1 MTGSGEMNIAHNK
14 PNELTREDICQLLA
28 GDMVTPIFVSNSN
41 ESETFIDQV
50 DTAKG
55 SPLIIID
62 LGLLNRPQISRVLEL
77 CKEKNL
83 PTLAI
88 ISPDDLMSLDTDMI
102 NTDFIVAPLLE
113 EELIVRSMFSVKK
126 ATITPEEEELINR
139 GDLTINPSNYEVL
152 IKNSRV
158 NLRFKEYELL
168 LLLASNPG
176 RVYDRATL
184 LNQIWGYDYFGGTRT
199 VDVHI
204 RRLRSKIENNSENPY
219 IETIWNVGYRF
230 RSSS

>member
-1 MTGSGEMNIAHNK
+1 MNIAHNK

-83 PTLAI
+83 PTLAM

-204 RRLRSKIENNSENPY
+204 RRLRSKIENNSESPY

-230 RSSS
+230 RSSN

>member
-1 MTGSGEMNIAHNK
+1 MNIAHNK
-14 PNELTREDICQLLA
+14 SNEFTRENIYQLLA
-28 GDMVTPIFVSNSN
+28 GEMVTPIFVSNSN
-41 ESETFIDQV
+41 ESETFMGQV
-50 DTAKG
+50 EAAEG
-55 SPLIIID
+55 SPLIIMD
-62 LGLLNRPQISRVLEL
+62 LGFLNRAQTSKVLDL

-88 ISPDDLMSLDTDMI
+88 ISSDDLMSLDTDMI
-102 NTDFIVAPLLE
+102 ITDFIVAPFLE
-113 EELIVRSMFSVKK
+113 EELIMRSIFSVKK
-126 ATITPEEEELINR
+126 STTGSMKEELINR

-152 IKNSRV
+152 INNSRI

-230 RSSS
+230 RSPN